1 MATGDF
7 TTLALYVK
15 QKKKKELSCSDKHR
29 HKHFGASAS
38 CQCWEIFCCGCLM
51 ELRFSP
57 GTKVLIITTTVA
69 SRVRWEWSKKVLP
82 FTHLY
87 AIAARYYLATKATSF
102 IPFSAHFSFICV
114 PPAHEPSCCASAIL
128 PWGYVDR
135 PGAYTLL
142 TWACNPVVYGFI
154 TRPVKD

>member
-15 QKKKKELSCSDKHR
+15 QKRKKELSCSDK

-38 CQCWEIFCCGCLM
+38 CQCWEIFFVWLLNGVA
-51 ELRFSP
+51 FQS
-57 GTKVLIITTTVA
+57 TNKVLIITTTVA
-69 SRVRWEWSKKVLP
+69 SGVRREWSKKVLL

-87 AIAARYYLATKATSF
+87 AIAARYCLASKATSF
-102 IPFSAHFSFICV
+102 LSLSLHIFLLSVCLPACL
-114 PPAHEPSCCASAIL
+114 PPAHEPSWCASAIL

-135 PGAYTLL
+135 PNAYTLL
-142 TWACNPVVYGFI
+142 TWAWNPVLYPFLWS
-154 TRPVKD
+154 